1 MIEEELK
8 WTHRLLTTLSSQP
21 HSGFTAQSLAHSPWF
36 TKPPVPGED
45 GQGNSYK
52 ASRRPEKQSFST
64 KYSLIPSR
72 QQTSILILTQGIQG
86 TWEHDSAMES
96 QGSGSEAFCF
106 FSSAKAELHP
116 DRPIQKEKKSNKNI
130 KCPFHQWLLPPFPY
144 NSGNELRISCKHL
157 PIIWGLFIIWASI
170 HYRVIMNSCSLT
182 VCRWGHLHISLQI
195 GNRASSALHVIMMQL
210 QYFSPFLYFD
220 QQRLITLDWIISG
233 D

>member
-1 MIEEELK
+1 M
-8 WTHRLLTTLSSQP
+8 LTTLSSQP

-45 GQGNSYK
+45 GQGNSHK

-96 QGSGSEAFCF
+96 QGSGSEAFRF

-157 PIIWGLFIIWASI
+157 PMYLG
-170 HYRVIMNSCSLT
+170 
-182 VCRWGHLHISLQI
+182 
-195 GNRASSALHVIMMQL
+195 ALHYL
-210 QYFSPFLYFD
+210 SLYPLLSD
-220 QQRLITLDWIISG
+220 NELMLIDCMPMRTSSHLSANRQSCIISITCHY
-233 D
+233 DAATVLQPFPVL